1 MKRIV
6 LICTCFL
13 LLHSCVLNE
22 EINQVMPEVASRSIT
37 IHQLS
42 HAETSEIPEEAFAN
56 VHVRIHNK
64 MSDLHLK
71 VQSIELCNIHQSA
84 TFHFPTD
91 YQESRWTLQES
102 QTDFP
107 IHNDSL
113 EIAPM
118 DAVSLTQ
125 ENGIPF
131 IPQTLQAWNPSIHPS
146 KSKDCYIHIM
156 CQIQQYSNHTPLQVA
171 IPLSMHLLPGQ
182 AETIDITL
190 EIGGSWYEISDT
202 IPARLFVPITF
213 SPSVEDWVDITR

>member
-6 LICTCFL
+6 FICTCFL

-22 EINQVMPEVASRSIT
+22 EINQVMTEVASRSIT
-37 IHQLS
+37 
-42 HAETSEIPEEAFAN
+42 ATSEIPEEAFAN

-64 MSDLHLK
+64 MSDLYLK

-107 IHNDSL
+107 VHNDSL

-118 DAVSLTQ
+118 DSVSFTQ
-125 ENGIPF
+125 ESGIPF
-131 IPQTLQAWNPSIHPS
+131 TAVFGNHDIFGSADAESQHPS
-146 KSKDCYIHIM
+146 
-156 CQIQQYSNHTPLQVA
+156 QQEQGLLHTHHVPN
-171 IPLSMHLLPGQ
+171 
-182 AETIDITL
+182 
-190 EIGGSWYEISDT
+190 
-202 IPARLFVPITF
+202 PARQQSHSITSSH
-213 SPSVEDWVDITR
+213 SPLHASFTRTIQDDRHHAGNRRILV